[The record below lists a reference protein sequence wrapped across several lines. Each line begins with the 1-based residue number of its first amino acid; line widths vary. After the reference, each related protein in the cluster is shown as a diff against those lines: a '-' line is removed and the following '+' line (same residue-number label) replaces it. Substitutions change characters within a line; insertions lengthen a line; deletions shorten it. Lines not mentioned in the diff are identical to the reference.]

1 MEGDQRPGIHHVVQG
16 GDGLEDVD
24 HDEVDEVLD
33 EEGGGLQDDF
43 GEVLDEE
50 DGGLQDD
57 FGEVHDEVQV
67 GCH

>member
-24 HDEVDEVLD
+24 HDEVLD
-33 EEGGGLQDDF
+33 EEGGGLQGDF

-50 DGGLQDD
+50 GDGQHDD